1 MKIGVIQIKESREI
15 FWERQKIL
23 SINIDSYNYKSKNVG
38 DDMIIETICQ
48 GLWNGVVG
56 KVLYGDADIGITNID
71 ITYTRYM
78 KQAQLFSPNT
88 FCHNILSTSTATY
101 YQSTINFINFDHRVQ
116 ISEKHPRNYQDH
128 TNSL

>member
-78 KQAQLFSPNT
+78 KHEQ
-88 FCHNILSTSTATY
+88 HY
-101 YQSTINFINFDHRVQ
+101 
-116 ISEKHPRNYQDH
+116 KHKVY
-128 TNSL
+128 